1 MKQKLNETFAGRG
14 LNSPKSIEEAMTY
27 LVRNQDTVF
36 SVFKGTSKI
45 LLINDK
51 QSPLPKFRCPMWI
64 DKDASINP
72 HKDTNYMISDT
83 RDLRGG
89 DVDLMKAFCVLAA
102 GWEDETVDELYVGFT
117 ILPHK
122 AFTQWIARNL
132 SVRYSLDIYEQ
143 NRVAVY
149 AALYYLLL
157 GRSLSELFNSR
168 NEGATVQRISQASNC
183 PATLI
188 TEILQETKTDLFE
201 QYSGFYLLIELC
213 KTVSTKLEKTL
224 SRETLFAATT
234 RVWLGDLGPTLCTL
248 ALEYPPAFI
257 ALIRSAIKD
266 NSYNN
271 TTLHKLLKEYL
282 LMGSGRDMGTTFL
295 TSVNQAIA
303 QYQR

>member
-1 MKQKLNETFAGRG
+1 MKQKLNETFVGRG
-14 LNSPKSIEEAMTY
+14 LNSPKSIEESMAY
-27 LVRNQDTVF
+27 LMRNQDGLLP
-36 SVFKGTSKI
+36 VFKGTSKV

-51 QSPLPKFRCPMWI
+51 QAPLPKFRCPIWV
-64 DKDASINP
+64 DKDNPINP
-72 HKDTNYMISDT
+72 HKDTNYVISDI
-83 RDLRGG
+83 RDLRSG
-89 DVDLMKAFCVLAA
+89 DVDLIKTLCVLAS
-102 GWEDETVDELYVGFT
+102 GWEDEAVDELYVGFT

-132 SVRYSLDIYEQ
+132 SVRYNLDIYEQ

-157 GRSLSELFNSR
+157 GRSLNELFNTR
-168 NEGATVQRISQASNC
+168 NEGATVQRIAQASNC
-183 PATLI
+183 PASLI
-188 TEILQETKTDLFE
+188 TEILQETKTDLFDD
-201 QYSGFYLLIELC
+201 YSGFYLLIELC
-213 KTVSTKLEKTL
+213 KTISTRLKDTL
-224 SRETLFAATT
+224 TRETLFAVTT

-257 ALIRSAIKD
+257 ALIRAAIKD

-282 LMGSGRDMGTTFL
+282 LMGSGRDMGNTFL